1 MEHHLRRSV
10 HRVVIAALLLAAMS
24 AACADD
30 QPADPVAAVPE
41 AAAPPAEAAAQAETP
56 DYGAP
61 AWAQDGGPSVPW
73 VQLVCGTLAVCGLIC
88 FAVFAVKKLN
98 GGLPMNRGRYLELL
112 ESRTVGRNLRLFL
125 VKVAGRVVLLAATD
139 QSASCVAEFTDEELP
154 QEAVGAGAPA
164 GAAFGSLL
172 KRLAGVKG

>member
-1 MEHHLRRSV
+1 MLGS
-10 HRVVIAALLLAAMS
+10 LAQIEEA
-24 AACADD
+24 
-30 QPADPVAAVPE
+30 VAAIRNGWARSPRAGIILGTGLGNLAQFIDQE
-41 AAAPPAEAAAQAETP
+41 AVL
-56 DYGAP
+56 DYESIPHFPRSTALGHK
-61 AWAQDGGPSVPW
+61 GH
-73 VQLVCGTLAVCGLIC
+73 LVCGTLAVCGLIC